1 MGIFDK
7 IKDVATEAV
16 DRGQDM
22 AKEQQLK
29 YELRKLEG
37 QLDEA
42 YAAYGRRAYELREAG
57 TLGAGELGAEAD
69 AVRAAIAAVEAKK
82 AEGATDE
89 AEAAE
94 TTTA

>member
-16 DRGQDM
+16 DRGQDL

-29 YELRKLEG
+29 FELRKLEG

-42 YAAYGRRAYELREAG
+42 YAAYGRRAFELHEAG
-57 TLGAGELGAEAD
+57 TLGAGELAAEAET
-69 AVRAAIAAVEAKK
+69 VRAARAAVEAKR
-82 AEGATDE
+82 AESESDAPAATDA
-89 AEAAE
+89 AEA
-94 TTTA
+94 